1 MGQTYVW
8 HEKANTLASRDY
20 KQPQAVLVLND
31 QGGAVMDV
39 SYDKTGTLRAQMGG
53 HPPIVL
59 SVAENQQACV
69 TLREEKIN
77 ALSAGGAS
85 RDRDIHVSW

>member
-1 MGQTYVW
+1 
-8 HEKANTLASRDY
+8 
-20 KQPQAVLVLND
+20 
-31 QGGAVMDV
+31 MDV

-77 ALSAGGAS
+77 ALSAGGGKPGQGYPCVLV
-85 RDRDIHVSW
+85 RDERED